1 MENAYAQAILTLID
15 SGHAPDEAVRRVKQS
30 LERSG
35 RLSLFPRIARA
46 VVRLSEKQAGRM
58 PKLFVAD
65 EASKASAKKEVAAA
79 LSLEADIPAV
89 IDETLIGGWRYVE
102 NGTLMDRSYKQ
113 QLLDMYHRAT
123 R

>member
-46 VVRLSEKQAGRM
+46 VVRLGKAGGQD
-58 PKLFVAD
+58 A
-65 EASKASAKKEVAAA
+65 
-79 LSLEADIPAV
+79 
-89 IDETLIGGWRYVE
+89 ETVR
-102 NGTLMDRSYKQ
+102 R
-113 QLLDMYHRAT
+113 
-123 R
+123 